1 MVDDDEVAASNR
13 RGLKLVFRAVS
24 LVFVALCI
32 AFVVHL
38 LVKDW
43 PSTSSALRHAQL
55 WWLLPAALCA
65 VLGMFL
71 LASRWGAAIMAVGGG
86 PAGHH
91 RLISAFFVGEA
102 GKYIPGAVWA
112 MLGRGE
118 LARRE
123 GYERAVA
130 YSSVALSVIGCYLAA
145 AFTALVLAVAA
156 LIGGSSSTPWWPVA
170 VVAAVGITVIH
181 PAVSR
186 RILALV
192 SRAFGRALKVEI
204 PSWGTC
210 LRLTATYI
218 PVWILIAAATTLVSK
233 TLVPDPPLARVAL
246 AAVVSWIVGF
256 ITPSP
261 GGIGVREAVF
271 VATAGLASGPAAAV
285 AILARVLFVLVDGSG
300 AGVGWLVLRITEPS
314 SVLVTT
320 GREAI

>member
-65 VLGMFL
+65 VL
-71 LASRWGAAIMAVGGG
+71 
-86 PAGHH
+86 
-91 RLISAFFVGEA
+91 
-102 GKYIPGAVWA
+102 
-112 MLGRGE
+112 
-118 LARRE
+118 
-123 GYERAVA
+123 AVA

-233 TLVPDPPLARVAL
+233 SLVPDPPLARVAL